1 MAYQYIKKDKL
12 SQEDYKTAFLLSDG
26 KRWHNVSAGIVN
38 STHEFIKHEL
48 DKMSITS
55 DKTLLILNP
64 IFFQEE
70 VFSNIYLE
78 CQVSLRIKDDKD
90 EQRSIRLEKTKIR
103 NPYPNKKY
111 AQCSMKSGNKV
122 CRMGQVFVFDSFTEL
137 RKNCHEIEFSWT
149 VRLKEDESF
158 VYGAKTVIKPDFT
171 SNNGT
176 EPNWFYLKNIDVWFS
191 KKKDLYNQSWDF
203 PNYQRKEICLPH
215 YDSKKTSQE
224 ENWMEDIEEIQT
236 QKLSVSL
243 FSDDSFWDTHFF
255 L

>member
-1 MAYQYIKKDKL
+1 M
-12 SQEDYKTAFLLSDG
+12 
-26 KRWHNVSAGIVN
+26 
-38 STHEFIKHEL
+38 
-48 DKMSITS
+48 
-55 DKTLLILNP
+55 
-64 IFFQEE
+64 
-70 VFSNIYLE
+70 
-78 CQVSLRIKDDKD
+78 
-90 EQRSIRLEKTKIR
+90 
-103 NPYPNKKY
+103 
-111 AQCSMKSGNKV
+111 
-122 CRMGQVFVFDSFTEL
+122 
-137 RKNCHEIEFSWT
+137 FSWT

-158 VYGAKTVIKPDFT
+158 VYGAKTIIKPDFT

>member
-1 MAYQYIKKDKL
+1 M
-12 SQEDYKTAFLLSDG
+12 
-26 KRWHNVSAGIVN
+26 
-38 STHEFIKHEL
+38 
-48 DKMSITS
+48 
-55 DKTLLILNP
+55 
-64 IFFQEE
+64 
-70 VFSNIYLE
+70 
-78 CQVSLRIKDDKD
+78 
-90 EQRSIRLEKTKIR
+90 
-103 NPYPNKKY
+103 
-111 AQCSMKSGNKV
+111 
-122 CRMGQVFVFDSFTEL
+122 
-137 RKNCHEIEFSWT
+137 FSWT

-158 VYGAKTVIKPDFT
+158 VYGAKTIIKPDFT

-243 FSDDSFWDTHFF
+243 FQMIVFGTHISFFKVKILQDGCELTN
-255 L
+255 LI

>member
-26 KRWHNVSAGIVN
+26 KRWHKVSAGIVN

-122 CRMGQVFVFDSFTEL
+122 WC
-137 RKNCHEIEFSWT
+137 KNNHQT
-149 VRLKEDESF
+149 RLH
-158 VYGAKTVIKPDFT
+158 I
-171 SNNGT
+171 
-176 EPNWFYLKNIDVWFS
+176 
-191 KKKDLYNQSWDF
+191 
-203 PNYQRKEICLPH
+203 
-215 YDSKKTSQE
+215 
-224 ENWMEDIEEIQT
+224 
-236 QKLSVSL
+236 
-243 FSDDSFWDTHFF
+243 
-255 L
+255 